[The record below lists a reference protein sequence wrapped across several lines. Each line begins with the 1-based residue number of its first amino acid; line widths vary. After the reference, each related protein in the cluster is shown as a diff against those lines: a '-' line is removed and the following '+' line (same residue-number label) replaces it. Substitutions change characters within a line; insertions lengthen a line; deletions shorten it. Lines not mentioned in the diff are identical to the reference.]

1 MYFYTLLSS
10 VVVSSGSN
18 GTCPTAIWE
27 ISRSNPSTAAM
38 FTSGA
43 VQQHTPYF
51 TSSMRGWG
59 CGEQTKKLNIKFY
72 AMSEYKRFTIFTKF
86 LGFVARL
93 RSAIKIWGIAQR
105 GIRSYGGLSARVRF
119 LPNFQRPRAAKLYV
133 RSQSVLE
140 VKNSTDLLYH
150 HSDMLDGVGS
160 LRADGGAGRKSSTF
174 CFFLICTC
182 YLWPCLGSPLI
193 AMQWIMYFRFCG
205 WRHVFK

>member
-1 MYFYTLLSS
+1 
-10 VVVSSGSN
+10 
-18 GTCPTAIWE
+18 
-27 ISRSNPSTAAM
+27 
-38 FTSGA
+38 
-43 VQQHTPYF
+43 
-51 TSSMRGWG
+51 
-59 CGEQTKKLNIKFY
+59 
-72 AMSEYKRFTIFTKF
+72 MSEYKRFTIFTKF

-150 HSDMLDGVGS
+150 HADMLDGVGS

-174 CFFLICTC
+174 CFF
-182 YLWPCLGSPLI
+182 
-193 AMQWIMYFRFCG
+193 
-205 WRHVFK
+205 